1 MRTFDVVVLGAGSAG
16 ESVAKDLAAAGKSVA
31 LVEKNRVGGECAY
44 VSCMPSKSMLR
55 SAQIRNIAKELPGFG
70 AAVERADLGDSFAA
84 FKIAAN
90 RRDQIVEHRNDDK
103 AAASVKEVGVELFRG
118 EGIFTGADCLR
129 VNEDEI
135 TWKDLVIAT
144 GSKAS
149 IPDISGLSEI
159 SYWTSDQALSISEAP
174 ISLAIIG
181 GGPVSCELAQ
191 IFSRFGTKTTI
202 IEFTNQLAGAEPAE
216 IASRLADNL
225 RKDGVTI
232 LLNTEVAGAELI
244 EGNKSRLT
252 FANGNSLEFDQV
264 IIATG
269 RHPQTAGLDLSLLGI
284 SLGEKGELLVDE
296 QCRVAGKKNIWAA
309 GDVTAIAPYTH
320 TANYQ
325 AKIICEN
332 ILGGARKANY
342 QAIPRAIYT
351 DPPVASVGDLT
362 GDLAG
367 GDLAGGQIATAKIE
381 ISEVSR
387 NATDGSEGGLLIL
400 TANLLKGVL
409 VGASAVDPY
418 ADEWMSESALAI
430 HAQVPLAV
438 LEDLVHAF
446 PTFGEALEGPIR
458 DLLAQQKVFQ
468 GKQGSI
474 LSNR

>member
-16 ESVAKDLAAAGKSVA
+16 ESVAKNLAAAGKSVA
-31 LVEKNRVGGECAY
+31 LVEKDRVGGECAY
-44 VSCMPSKSMLR
+44 VSCMPSKAMLR

-90 RRDQIVEHRNDDK
+90 RRDQIAEHRNDDK
-103 AAASVKEVGVELFRG
+103 AAASVQEAGVELFRG
-118 EGIFTGADCLR
+118 EGVFTGADCLR

-144 GSKAS
+144 GSKAT
-149 IPDISGLSEI
+149 IPDISGLSAI

-216 IASRLADNL
+216 IASRLAANL

-244 EGNKSRLT
+244 KDNKSRLT

-284 SLGEKGELLVDE
+284 SLGKKGELLIDE
-296 QCRVAGKKNIWAA
+296 QCRVTGKKNIWAA

-325 AKIICEN
+325 GKIICEN
-332 ILGGARKANY
+332 ILGGARKASY

-351 DPPVASVGDLT
+351 DPPVARVGDLT

-367 GDLAGGQIATAKIE
+367 GEIATAKIE

-387 NATDGSEGGLLIL
+387 NATDGSEGGLLML
-400 TANLLKGVL
+400 TANLAKGVL
-409 VGASAVDPY
+409 IGASAVGPY

-458 DLLAQQKVFQ
+458 DLLAQQKIFQ
-468 GKQGSI
+468 GKQG
-474 LSNR
+474 

>member
-1 MRTFDVVVLGAGSAG
+1 
-16 ESVAKDLAAAGKSVA
+16 
-31 LVEKNRVGGECAY
+31 
-44 VSCMPSKSMLR
+44 
-55 SAQIRNIAKELPGFG
+55 
-70 AAVERADLGDSFAA
+70 
-84 FKIAAN
+84 
-90 RRDQIVEHRNDDK
+90 
-103 AAASVKEVGVELFRG
+103 
-118 EGIFTGADCLR
+118 
-129 VNEDEI
+129 
-135 TWKDLVIAT
+135 
-144 GSKAS
+144 
-149 IPDISGLSEI
+149 
-159 SYWTSDQALSISEAP
+159 
-174 ISLAIIG
+174 
-181 GGPVSCELAQ
+181 
-191 IFSRFGTKTTI
+191 
-202 IEFTNQLAGAEPAE
+202 
-216 IASRLADNL
+216 
-225 RKDGVTI
+225 
-232 LLNTEVAGAELI
+232 
-244 EGNKSRLT
+244 
-252 FANGNSLEFDQV
+252 
-264 IIATG
+264 
-269 RHPQTAGLDLSLLGI
+269 
-284 SLGEKGELLVDE
+284 
-296 QCRVAGKKNIWAA
+296 
-309 GDVTAIAPYTH
+309 VTAIAPYTH

-400 TANLLKGVL
+400 TANLAKGVL
-409 VGASAVDPY
+409 VGASAVGPY

>member
-16 ESVAKDLAAAGKSVA
+16 ESVAKNLAAAGKSVA
-31 LVEKNRVGGECAY
+31 LVEKGRVGGECAY
-44 VSCMPSKSMLR
+44 VSCMPSKAMLR

-90 RRDQIVEHRNDDK
+90 RRDQIAEHRNDDK
-103 AAASVKEVGVELFRG
+103 AAASVQEAGVELFRG
-118 EGIFTGADCLR
+118 EGVFTGADCLR

-144 GSKAS
+144 GSKAT
-149 IPDISGLSEI
+149 IPDISGLSAI

-216 IASRLADNL
+216 IASRLAANL

-244 EGNKSRLT
+244 KDNKSRLT

-284 SLGEKGELLVDE
+284 SLGKKGELLIDE
-296 QCRVAGKKNIWAA
+296 QCRVTGKKNIWAA

-325 AKIICEN
+325 GKIICEN
-332 ILGGARKANY
+332 ILGGARKASY

-351 DPPVASVGDLT
+351 DPPVARVGDLT

-367 GDLAGGQIATAKIE
+367 GEIATAKIE

-387 NATDGSEGGLLIL
+387 NATDGSEGGLLML
-400 TANLLKGVL
+400 TANLAKGVL
-409 VGASAVDPY
+409 IGASAVGPY

-458 DLLAQQKVFQ
+458 DLLAQQKIFQ
-468 GKQGSI
+468 GKQG
-474 LSNR
+474 

>member
-16 ESVAKDLAAAGKSVA
+16 ESVAKNLAAAGKSVA
-31 LVEKNRVGGECAY
+31 LVEKGRVGGECAY
-44 VSCMPSKSMLR
+44 VSCMPSKAMLR

-70 AAVERADLGDSFAA
+70 AAVERAELGDSFAA

-90 RRDQIVEHRNDDK
+90 RRDQIAEHRNDDK
-103 AAASVKEVGVELFRG
+103 AAASVQEAGVELFRG
-118 EGIFTGADCLR
+118 EGVFTGADCLR

-144 GSKAS
+144 GSKAT
-149 IPDISGLSEI
+149 IPDISGLSAI

-216 IASRLADNL
+216 IASRLAANL

-244 EGNKSRLT
+244 KDNKSRLT

-284 SLGEKGELLVDE
+284 SLGKKGELLIDE
-296 QCRVAGKKNIWAA
+296 QCRVTGKKNIWAA

-325 AKIICEN
+325 GKIICEN
-332 ILGGARKANY
+332 ILGGARKASY

-351 DPPVASVGDLT
+351 DPPVARVGDLT

-367 GDLAGGQIATAKIE
+367 GEIATAKIE

-387 NATDGSEGGLLIL
+387 NATDGSEGGLLML
-400 TANLLKGVL
+400 TANLAKGVL
-409 VGASAVDPY
+409 IGASAVGPY

-458 DLLAQQKVFQ
+458 DLLAQQKIFQ
-468 GKQGSI
+468 GKQG
-474 LSNR
+474 